1 MATCSSQVG
10 TSTIKRIKT
19 DSALCDTDVIVISA
33 RANTEQLQRFKKAGA
48 TEHLTTLLNA
58 SGFLKAV
65 DRVLV
70 TSG

>member
-1 MATCSSQVG
+1 MSACPAQVG
-10 TSTIKRIKT
+10 TNTIERSKT

-48 TEHLTTLLNA
+48 PERLAKPLDV
-58 SGFLKAV
+58 SGLLKAV

-70 TSG
+70 TPG

>member
-1 MATCSSQVG
+1 MSTCPTQVG
-10 TSTIKRIKT
+10 TSTIERTKT
-19 DSALCDTDVIVISA
+19 ESALCDTDVIVISA

-58 SGFLKAV
+58 SGLLKAL
-65 DRVLV
+65 DRVVV

>member
-1 MATCSSQVG
+1 MSACPTHVG
-10 TSTIKRIKT
+10 TNTIERTKT

-33 RANTEQLQRFKKAGA
+33 HANTEQLQRFKKAGA

-58 SGFLKAV
+58 SGLLKAV